1 MLDKQ
6 FDRTQTL
13 FDQPN
18 GANYLISL
26 TAQNYMMILFD
37 WTEQTV
43 WANYL
48 TLNCL
53 SKLSEAHP
61 FDAAILF
68 DATKLFDGTEQTV

>member
-6 FDRTQTL
+6 FDRMQTL

-26 TAQNYMMILFD
+26 TAQNYMMKLFD

-43 WANYL
+43 
-48 TLNCL
+48 
-53 SKLSEAHP
+53 
-61 FDAAILF
+61 
-68 DATKLFDGTEQTV
+68 